1 MGDFSLEIN
10 QKATYLH
17 VVVTGKN
24 SKENVE
30 NYLKEILRECVAR
43 NCSKV
48 LIEEHLKGPRL
59 GTFDVYS
66 IASRGALQAFGKL
79 KAIAY
84 VDINAEG
91 DLMKFAE
98 TIAVNR
104 ALPVRVF
111 STVAEAEKWLLN
123 SDNGN

>member
-48 LIEEHLKGPRL
+48 LIEEHLKDHDWELSMFILLLLREL
-59 GTFDVYS
+59 S
-66 IASRGALQAFGKL
+66 KL
-79 KAIAY
+79 S
-84 VDINAEG
+84 
-91 DLMKFAE
+91 
-98 TIAVNR
+98 VN
-104 ALPVRVF
+104 
-111 STVAEAEKWLLN
+111 
-123 SDNGN
+123 

>member
-1 MGDFSLEIN
+1 MDDFSLEIN
-10 QKATYLH
+10 QKTTYLH

-30 NYLKEILRECVAR
+30 NYLKETIRECTAR
-43 NCSKV
+43 KCSKV
-48 LIEEHLKGPRL
+48 LIEERLEGPRL

-66 IASRGALQAFGKL
+66 IASKGALQASGKL
-79 KAIAY
+79 KAMAY
-84 VDINAEG
+84 VDVNAEG

-98 TIAVNR
+98 TVAVNR

-111 STVAEAEKWLLN
+111 STVSEAEKWLLSSKN
-123 SDNGN
+123 NN